1 MSREDV
7 LKNIVSRETKMFFLR
22 MSYKMCPLTP
32 CLVPKYTNLQDLE
45 SSLIL
50 LPLNLQA
57 YTRHPKV
64 FMIDI
69 QEQY

>member
-1 MSREDV
+1 
-7 LKNIVSRETKMFFLR
+7 MFFLR

-32 CLVPKYTNLQDLE
+32 CLVPKYTDLQDLE
-45 SSLIL
+45 SSLVL

-64 FMIDI
+64 FMPDI